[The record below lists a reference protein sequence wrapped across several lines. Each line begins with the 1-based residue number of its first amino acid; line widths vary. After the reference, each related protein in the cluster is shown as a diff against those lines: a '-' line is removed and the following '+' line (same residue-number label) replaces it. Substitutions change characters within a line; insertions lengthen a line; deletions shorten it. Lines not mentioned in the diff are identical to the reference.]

1 MIKYD
6 INYIINFMIK
16 IILKCILLYN
26 IILIKKK
33 NCLYYFYIFEIVDF
47 LGFIKL
53 VDNVWNKS
61 VLKFEY

>member
-26 IILIKKK
+26 IIQIKKK
-33 NCLYYFYIFEIVDF
+33 NIQNMLYVYLNCLYYFYIFEIVDF
-47 LGFIKL
+47 FGFIKV
-53 VDNVWNKS
+53 VDNV
-61 VLKFEY
+61 